1 LSLQVLLVD
10 DQALVRSGFRMLV
23 EAQPDMEVVGEA
35 ADGNEAVAE
44 ARRTRPDVVLMDI
57 RMPRMDGIEA
67 THLITHADPPLGCKV
82 MLLTTY
88 DLDEYVFRG
97 LRAGASGFLLKDVA
111 PEELVKAVRV
121 VAAGESLLSPSVT
134 RRLIEE
140 FVRTPAAPAAP
151 PPELASLTE
160 REHEVL
166 TLMGRGLANQE
177 IAERLFLSMATVKTH
192 VNRVFSKLQ
201 LRDRAQAVVL
211 AYETG
216 IVRPHDAGPAPP
228 PPSRHST

>member
-1 LSLQVLLVD
+1 V
-10 DQALVRSGFRMLV
+10 
-23 EAQPDMEVVGEA
+23 AQ
-35 ADGNEAVAE
+35 
-44 ARRTRPDVVLMDI
+44 ARRARPDVVLMDI

-67 THLITHADPPLGCKV
+67 TRLITEADPAIGCKV
-82 MLLTTY
+82 LILTTY

-97 LRAGASGFLLKDVA
+97 LRAGASGFLLKAVA
-111 PEELVKAVRV
+111 PEALVKAIRIV
-121 VAAGESLLSPSVT
+121 VEGESLLSPSIT

-140 FVRTPAAPAAP
+140 FVRTPEAPATP

-192 VNRVFSKLQ
+192 VNRVFSKLR

-216 IVRPHDAGPAPP
+216 IVRPHDAGPARSPQPP
-228 PPSRHST
+228 G

>member
-1 LSLQVLLVD
+1 LSLRILLVD

-35 ADGNEAVAE
+35 ADGEQAVAQ
-44 ARRTRPDVVLMDI
+44 ARRTRPDVALMDI

-67 THLITHADPPLGCKV
+67 TRLITQADPPPGCRV
-82 MLLTTY
+82 LVLTTY
-88 DLDEYVFRG
+88 DLDEYVFRC

-111 PEELVKAVRV
+111 PEELVRAIRV
-121 VAAGESLLSPSVT
+121 VAEGESLLSPSIT

-140 FVRTPAAPAAP
+140 FVRTPAPPATPA
-151 PPELASLTE
+151 PELASLTE
-160 REHEVL
+160 REREVL
-166 TLMGRGLANQE
+166 ALIGRGLANQE

-192 VNRVFSKLQ
+192 VNRLFSKLR

-216 IVRPHDAGPAPP
+216 IVRPHDAGPAPSEP
-228 PPSRHST
+228 TG

>member
-1 LSLQVLLVD
+1 VTLRLLLVD

-23 EAQPDMEVVGEA
+23 EAQPGMEVVGEA
-35 ADGNEAVAE
+35 ADGHEAVAE

-67 THLITHADPPLGCKV
+67 TRLITEADPPLGCKV
-82 MLLTTY
+82 LILTTY

-111 PEELVKAVRV
+111 PEELVKAIRI
-121 VAAGESLLSPSVT
+121 VAEGESLLSPSVT

-140 FVRTPAAPAAP
+140 FVHTPDAAATL
-151 PPELASLTE
+151 PPEFASLTE
-160 REHEVL
+160 RENEVFI
-166 TLMGRGLANQE
+166 LMGKGLANRE

-192 VNRVFSKLQ
+192 VNRVFSKLR

-216 IVRPHDAGPAPP
+216 IVRPREAESALPIEPEA
-228 PPSRHST
+228 